1 MASTTDPFE
10 NAMQPHPG
18 HLLLRTLEESD
29 ADALERA
36 VASWPPGENTVFAPG
51 FRRGEDFAGY
61 VALLEAQARGER
73 LPERWVP
80 SLTMFGFVGGTI
92 VGRLQLRMHLNDFL
106 LRVGG
111 NIGYAVL
118 PAYRGRGF
126 AGAMLE
132 QALPIARRHGLTRV
146 LLTCDEGNV
155 ASMRTIERAGGI
167 LEDVVPVGEGQPR
180 KRRYWIELSLTDS
193 SR

>member
-1 MASTTDPFE
+1 MNSKNASSEPAHNALGPHNPLKPRVRPSKSMASTTDPFE

-111 NIGYAVL
+111 GQVDITSGKYV
-118 PAYRGRGF
+118 F
-126 AGAMLE
+126 QCTE
-132 QALPIARRHGLTRV
+132 
-146 LLTCDEGNV
+146 
-155 ASMRTIERAGGI
+155 AS
-167 LEDVVPVGEGQPR
+167 
-180 KRRYWIELSLTDS
+180 
-193 SR
+193 